1 MMMTEE
7 NRKHAGLVAEPGPGS
22 LDIAFIVGVA
32 RSGTSI
38 LGELVAAHPEVKYI
52 FESYV
57 PWRIVGRG
65 VNGSDRFTADQATP
79 MVRSFIRWWFRW
91 RKGSAR
97 ILVEKNPR
105 NILRIPFLR
114 AVFPEAKIVHIVR
127 DGRDVACSLVPGLG
141 GRWWA
146 HERPPQWRDI
156 FIRYQGVIR
165 CAHAWNEIVRTGL
178 ADLVGV
184 PHLQIRYEDL
194 VAQPHAVAR
203 QIFEYLGLPLHP
215 AVSEFC
221 CNIQNSTEGSYQ
233 AKYQSVWCRRDH
245 RQRVGRWRENLSEE
259 LQREVLKILEPTLR
273 SLGYAV

>member
-1 MMMTEE
+1 MMVGE
-7 NRKHAGLVAEPGPGS
+7 NRKQPGLVADSGRDS
-22 LDIAFIVGVA
+22 LNIAFIVGVA

-79 MVRSFIRWWFRW
+79 VVRSFIRWWFRW
-91 RKGSAR
+91 RKGDAR
-97 ILVEKNPR
+97 IIVEKNPR

-114 AVFPEAKIVHIVR
+114 AVFPEAKIIHIVR

-156 FIRYQGVIR
+156 FARYQGVIR

-178 ADLVGV
+178 ADLAGV
-184 PHLQIRYEDL
+184 PHLQVRYEDL
-194 VAQPHAVAR
+194 VARPHDVAR
-203 QIFEYLGLPLHP
+203 QIFDYLGLPLHP
-215 AVSEFC
+215 AVTEFC

-233 AKYQSVWCRRDH
+233 AKYQSVWFRRNH

-259 LQREVLKILEPTLR
+259 LQREVLQILEPTLR
-273 SLGYAV
+273 RLGYVV

>member
-1 MMMTEE
+1 MKSEE
-7 NRKHAGLVAEPGPGS
+7 NRKQVRLLAEPGCGS
-22 LDIAFIVGVA
+22 LNIAFIVGVS

-38 LGELVAAHPEVKYI
+38 LGELIAAHPEVKYI

-57 PWRIVGRG
+57 PWRMAGRG
-65 VNGSDRFTADQATP
+65 VNGSDRLTADQATP

-91 RKGSAR
+91 RKGDAR
-97 ILVEKNPR
+97 IIVEKNPR

-114 AVFPEAKIVHIVR
+114 AIFPEAKIIHIVR
-127 DGRDVACSLVPGLG
+127 DGRDVACSLVPGIG

-156 FIRYQGVIR
+156 FARYQGVIR

-194 VAQPHAVAR
+194 VAHPHDTAQ
-203 QIFEYLGLPLHP
+203 QIFEYLGLPFHP
-215 AVSEFC
+215 AVAEFC
-221 CNIQNSTEGSYQ
+221 CRIQNSTEGSYQ
-233 AKYQSVWCRRDH
+233 AKYQSVWFRRNH
-245 RQRVGRWRENLSEE
+245 RQRVGRWRENLNDE
-259 LQREVLKILEPTLR
+259 LQREVLQVLEPTLR
-273 SLGYAV
+273 SLGYVV